1 MLFGIDSVNNFQTI
15 ISNAEKKLKEAS
27 IENAKKEIEWFL
39 QKTLNF
45 SFIEIKLDSNLKLSD
60 EQTNCFNDFIDRR
73 IDGEPFQ
80 YILKE
85 SSFYGYDFIVNKH
98 TLIPRPESETII
110 SIAKKNGH
118 YYNAL
123 DIGTGSAA
131 LAITL
136 SLEKIISNIDA
147 MDISEEALKIAK
159 KNTERHNVQNVKLIK
174 RDVFKSSFN
183 KKYDLIVCN
192 PPYISKQE
200 YLNLEQH
207 IKCYEPKIALTD
219 NGDGLSFYK
228 FFSNNL
234 MDFLSPK
241 GRIILE
247 IGQSKTK
254 PIIENLFQKNQFN
267 FKWHKDLNG
276 DYRIIELYR

>member
-1 MLFGIDSVNNFQTI
+1 MLFGIDSFNNFQTI

-39 QKTLNF
+39 QKELNF
-45 SFIEIKLDSNLKLSD
+45 SFIEVKLDSNLKLNNDQINS
-60 EQTNCFNDFIDRR
+60 FNDFINRR
-73 IDGEPFQ
+73 INGEPFQ

-110 SIAKKNGH
+110 SIAKKNGY

-147 MDISEEALKIAK
+147 IDISEEALKTAK
-159 KNTERHNVQNVKLIK
+159 KNIERYNVQNVKLIK
-174 RDVFKSSFN
+174 RDIFKSNFH

-200 YLNLEQH
+200 YLNLDKH
-207 IKCYEPKIALTD
+207 IKYYEPKIALTD
-219 NGDGLSFYK
+219 NGDGLSFYR
-228 FFSNNL
+228 FFSENL
-234 MDFLSPK
+234 MNFLSPK

-247 IGQSKTK
+247 IGQNKRKS
-254 PIIENLFQKNQFN
+254 IIEKLFQKDHFN

-276 DYRIIELYR
+276 DYRIIELYQ

>member
-1 MLFGIDSVNNFQTI
+1 MLFGIDSFNNFQTI
-15 ISNAEKKLKEAS
+15 TASAEKKLKEAS
-27 IENAKKEIEWFL
+27 IENAKIEIEWFL

-45 SFIEIKLDSNLKLSD
+45 SLIEIKLDSNLKFTN
-60 EQTNCFNDFIDRR
+60 EQINCFNDFIDRR
-73 IDGEPFQ
+73 ISGEPFQ

-98 TLIPRPESETII
+98 TLIPRPESEIII

-136 SLEKIISNIDA
+136 SLEKIASNIDA
-147 MDISEEALKIAK
+147 IDISEEALKTAK
-159 KNTERHNVQNVKLIK
+159 KNTEKYNIQNVKLIK
-174 RDVFKSSFN
+174 RDIFKSNFQ

-200 YLNLEQH
+200 YLNLDKH

-228 FFSNNL
+228 FFSKKL

-247 IGQSKTK
+247 IGQNKTK
-254 PIIENLFQKNQFN
+254 PIIENLFQKNHINFN
-267 FKWHKDLNG
+267 WHKDLNG
-276 DYRIIELYR
+276 DYRIIELYQ

>member
-1 MLFGIDSVNNFQTI
+1 MLFRIDSFNNFKTTI
-15 ISNAEKKLKEAS
+15 LNAEKKLKEAN
-27 IENAKKEIEWFL
+27 IENAKKEVEWFL
-39 QKTLNF
+39 QKILKL
-45 SFIEIKLDSNLKLSD
+45 SFVEIKLDSNLKLSND
-60 EQTNCFNDFIDRR
+60 QINSFNDFIDRR
-73 IDGEPFQ
+73 INGEPFQ

-110 SIAKKNGH
+110 SITKKNGH

-136 SLEKIISNIDA
+136 SLEKIVNNIDA
-147 MDISEEALKIAK
+147 VDISEQALKIAK
-159 KNTERHNVQNVKLIK
+159 KNTERYNIQNVKLIK
-174 RDVFKSSFN
+174 RDIFKSDFH

-200 YLNLEQH
+200 YLSLDKH

-228 FFSNNL
+228 FFAKNL
-234 MDFLSPK
+234 IDFLSPE
-241 GRIILE
+241 GRMILE
-247 IGQSKTK
+247 IGQNKTK
-254 PIIENLFQKNQFN
+254 PIIENLFQKNHFN

-276 DYRIIELYR
+276 DYRIIELYQ